1 MRLAN
6 GIVLDKEKTFGT
18 LKFSALRHEVRAE
31 NDDGSTS
38 EEITRRTYDLKCSV
52 QERMI
57 QVSIPA
63 DIPVKEYPYNASA
76 GIDTVSLIH
85 GDNPVAD
92 TVANANYRGVVVDW
106 YIKAD
111 DIVLKNKG
119 NQTGNPQNHTPQGQP
134 KK

>member
-6 GIVLDKEKTFGT
+6 GIVLDKEKTFGM
-18 LKFSALRHEVRAE
+18 LKFSALRHEVRME
-31 NDDGSTS
+31 NEDGSTS
-38 EEITRRTYDLKCSV
+38 EEIKRRTYDLKCSV

-63 DIPVKEYPYNASA
+63 DVAVKDYPYNAE
-76 GIDTVSLIH
+76 VELI
-85 GDNPVAD
+85 NPIAD
-92 TVANANYRGVVVDW
+92 TVANANFRGADVDW

-111 DIVLKNKG
+111 DIILKNKG
-119 NQTGNPQNHTPQGQP
+119 NQPAGNPLNNNSQGQQ

>member
-6 GIVLDKEKTFGT
+6 GIVLDKEKTFGV
-18 LKFSALRHEVRAE
+18 LKFSALRHEVRME
-31 NDDGSTS
+31 NEDGSTS
-38 EEITRRTYDLKCSV
+38 EEIKRRTYDLKCSV

-63 DIPVKEYPYNASA
+63 DVVVKEYPYNAE
-76 GIDTVSLIH
+76 VELI
-85 GDNPVAD
+85 NPIAD
-92 TVANANYRGVVVDW
+92 TVANANFRGADVDW

-111 DIVLKNKG
+111 DIILKNKG
-119 NQTGNPQNHTPQGQP
+119 NQPAGNPQNNNPQGQP

>member
-6 GIVLDKEKTFGT
+6 GIVLDKEKTFGV
-18 LKFSALRHEVRAE
+18 LKFSALRHEVRME
-31 NDDGSTS
+31 NEDGTTS
-38 EEITRRTYDLKCSV
+38 EEIKRRTYDLKCSV

-63 DIPVKEYPYNASA
+63 DVAVKEYPYNAE
-76 GIDTVSLIH
+76 VELI
-85 GDNPVAD
+85 NPIAD
-92 TVANANYRGVVVDW
+92 TVANANFRGADVDW

-111 DIVLKNKG
+111 DIILKKG
-119 NQTGNPQNHTPQGQP
+119 NQPAGNPQNNNPQGQP